1 MSNCPGV
8 ADVKGMDKDDVVAVA
23 AAVVSLMRGEL
34 WVVAMERERE
44 NDRLQENAGE
54 VSKIDL
60 RHLRTTSPSYDL

>member
-1 MSNCPGV
+1 
-8 ADVKGMDKDDVVAVA
+8 
-23 AAVVSLMRGEL
+23 L